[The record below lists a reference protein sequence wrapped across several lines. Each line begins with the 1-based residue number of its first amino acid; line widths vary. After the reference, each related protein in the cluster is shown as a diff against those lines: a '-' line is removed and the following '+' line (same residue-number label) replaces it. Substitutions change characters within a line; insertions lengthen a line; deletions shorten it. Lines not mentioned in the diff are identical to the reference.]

1 MDKLD
6 QSILAEMQKDGSI
19 SNLELADRVG
29 LSPSPCSRR
38 VKQLEDEGIIS
49 GYATLV
55 DPKKIGLKLHVMVQI
70 SMDRHTPD
78 RFEGF
83 EQELETYPEV
93 ISCMLFTGHSA
104 DYIIELL
111 VESMESYQ
119 ELLLNR
125 LTRIPGVSDVQS
137 SFVLRKVIDR
147 TSVPLEH
154 LKHADNSS
162 QC

>member
-1 MDKLD
+1 
-6 QSILAEMQKDGSI
+6 
-19 SNLELADRVG
+19 
-29 LSPSPCSRR
+29 
-38 VKQLEDEGIIS
+38 
-49 GYATLV
+49 
-55 DPKKIGLKLHVMVQI
+55 
-70 SMDRHTPD
+70 
-78 RFEGF
+78 
-83 EQELETYPEV
+83 
-93 ISCMLFTGHSA
+93 MLFTGHSA